1 MREEQESSARLRLTL
16 REQLLQRG
24 QFPVQRV
31 YILHLGFELRT
42 HKSRDSMRYHTDTP
56 GVPQEATVCIELRSI
71 ASSGA
76 DRVESSVPPDP
87 WP

>member
-1 MREEQESSARLRLTL
+1 
-16 REQLLQRG
+16 
-24 QFPVQRV
+24 
-31 YILHLGFELRT
+31 
-42 HKSRDSMRYHTDTP
+42 MRYHTDTP
-56 GVPQEATVCIELRSI
+56 AVPQGATACIALRSI